1 MGHTTCY
8 SVFRENRR
16 IKEMAHKKILDK
28 EMILGCGI
36 VALLE
41 YVSVIFAMVLY
52 IGWDITRCDS
62 TIIFT
67 SFFVLAGSIWGI
79 LLCRNC

>member
-1 MGHTTCY
+1 
-8 SVFRENRR
+8 
-16 IKEMAHKKILDK
+16 MAHKKILDK

-36 VALLE
+36 VALFAS
-41 YVSVIFAMVLY
+41 VSVIFAIVLY
-52 IGWDITRCDS
+52 FGWDITQCDS
-62 TIIFT
+62 TKMVT